1 MRACVLA
8 AAMRAALDAQVRY
21 QQAVKAREQSE
32 DVEWLRREQD
42 RIKIW
47 NAEERKKTEETKAKN
62 NAIREQREQQLREL
76 SALRTRERAEQAAY
90 DREVLASIKREIQM
104 ERAKEA
110 LKRES
115 DAENLRIVAIQNI
128 KHLETLK
135 LAKEKENEEMRA
147 LEAQWSEVLDKQE
160 RARDR
165 QLKMTYS
172 RQAKQYGTAASMQ
185 EEMERIAR
193 DDEARANR
201 HAAELEVAAAKRDY
215 DQTATR
221 ARLQREMLDVLSI
234 QVREKTNRAQADQV
248 RDQMVLRREHED
260 LALAEQ
266 ADVKQRAEQKRRNER
281 YREELVAQ
289 MTVQEERRV
298 LEPFLM
304 TKAERQMNAA
314 LLRRLPQ

>member
-1 MRACVLA
+1 M
-8 AAMRAALDAQVRY
+8 
-21 QQAVKAREQSE
+21 
-32 DVEWLRREQD
+32 
-42 RIKIW
+42 
-47 NAEERKKTEETKAKN
+47 
-62 NAIREQREQQLREL
+62 
-76 SALRTRERAEQAAY
+76 
-90 DREVLASIKREIQM
+90 
-104 ERAKEA
+104 
-110 LKRES
+110 
-115 DAENLRIVAIQNI
+115 
-128 KHLETLK
+128 
-135 LAKEKENEEMRA
+135 
-147 LEAQWSEVLDKQE
+147 
-160 RARDR
+160 
-165 QLKMTYS
+165 
-172 RQAKQYGTAASMQ
+172 G
-185 EEMERIAR
+185 
-193 DDEARANR
+193 

-260 LALAEQ
+260 LALAEH